1 MAHNASKEITVNT
14 QAPSTASGAVAWQE
28 AIDELEFRR
37 SQAEALGGTDAVARH
52 HDAGRL
58 SIRERINGLV
68 DSGSFQEIGK
78 LTGQGRYDGARLVS
92 VTPAPYVMG
101 LAQIDGR
108 PRSEEHTS
116 ELQSLM
122 RISYAVFC
130 LTKKNINKQAQ
141 K

>member
-68 DSGSFQEIGK
+68 DSGSFQAIGK
-78 LTGQGRYDGARLVS
+78 LTGQGRYDGTRLVS
-92 VTPAPYVMG
+92 VQPATYVMG
-101 LAQIDGR
+101 LAQIDGKR
-108 PRSEEHTS
+108 VIGRASCRERVWQYVYMS
-116 ELQSLM
+116 GVGAS
-122 RISYAVFC
+122 I
-130 LTKKNINKQAQ
+130 KKK
-141 K
+141 KR